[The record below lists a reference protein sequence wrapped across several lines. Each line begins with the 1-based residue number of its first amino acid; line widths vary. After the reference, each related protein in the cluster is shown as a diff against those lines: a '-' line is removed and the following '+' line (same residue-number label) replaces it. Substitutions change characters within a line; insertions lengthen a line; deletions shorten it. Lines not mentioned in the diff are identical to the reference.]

1 MRIFSTGEPQRSIA
15 KEAIYKGIGLHT
27 GNKCHLVFKP
37 APADHGVVFVRTDL
51 PGQPRL
57 RAHHSIVSSVIR
69 GTTLSLDGE
78 KGHEAR
84 VHTVEHVL
92 SALAGLGIDNGV
104 VEVNANEPPVADGS
118 ALPFWEAI
126 EKAGVRELDRPRR
139 FFQPDP
145 LEYRAGETFYEVQ
158 PADDLVL
165 ETMIHF
171 KHPLVGEQSRT
182 FTITKENYLRDIV
195 RARTFC
201 FDFEVEALKRQG
213 LAKGGSLSNAVV
225 VGMDRIHNKEKTL
238 RYPDEFVRH
247 KTLDLL
253 GDLFLLGLPL
263 KARIKAFRVGHG
275 HNVNLVKQLAAQMGG
290 GHPAPGYPAPGQ
302 SAPDQSVPPLAASPL
317 C

>member
-1 MRIFSTGEPQRSIA
+1 MRIYSTGEPQRTISR
-15 KEAIYKGIGLHT
+15 EAVYKGIGLHT
-27 GNKCHLVFKP
+27 GNKCQLVFKP

-57 RAHHSIVSSVIR
+57 AAHHSIVSSVIR

-92 SALAGLGIDNGV
+92 SALSGLGIDNMV
-104 VEVNANEPPVADGS
+104 IEVNANEPPVADGS
-118 ALPFWEAI
+118 AMPFWDVL
-126 EKAGVRELDRPRR
+126 EKAGMREWGQPRR
-139 FFQPDP
+139 FFEPDP
-145 LEYRAGETFYEVQ
+145 LDYRAGETYYEVE
-158 PADDLVL
+158 PADELIL

-171 KHPLVGEQSRT
+171 KHPLIGEQMRT
-182 FTITKENYLRDIV
+182 FTVTRDTFLNDIA

-213 LAKGGSLSNAVV
+213 LARGGSLDNAVV
-225 VGMDRIHNKEKTL
+225 VGMDRIHNKEKSL
-238 RYPDEFVRH
+238 RFPDEFVRH

-275 HNVNLVKQLAAQMGG
+275 HNVNLVKKLAAQMGG
-290 GHPAPGYPAPGQ
+290 LPA
-302 SAPDQSVPPLAASPL
+302 SAPQAVNTSY
-317 C
+317 